1 LTVSQSSST
10 MSTASRLGD
19 VVVAVA
25 TLDDILLAG
34 LRVDR
39 VGAVTAV
46 DAVQAGAAG
55 DRVGPALA
63 LGRSV
68 SLPPSM
74 TSAPPP
80 PPETF
85 VDAAER
91 VDRVGAAGADE
102 LSLLFVPVM
111 SAAEATLVN
120 AASARIASNAVIGA
134 GRRCM

>member
-85 VDAAER
+85 VDAER